1 MDALSCLYQADPEP
15 SVPEP
20 ILPPAVLVNPIQWTI
35 NQQITNENLQNPAPP
50 GGPEGRLYV
59 PPTHRQPLLDLTHT
73 SPGSGHPGRR
83 RTLSLLKQRY
93 WWPSMSRDVSRYVQ
107 GCSVCAVA
115 DTPRKLPEGKLV
127 PLPIPERPWTHIGVD
142 FMTDLPPSQGY
153 TSVLV
158 VVDRFSKSCK
168 LIPLK
173 GLPTALQ
180 TAEALF
186 HQVFRHFG
194 LPEDI
199 VSDRGPQFIS
209 RVWTAFCLLG
219 VSISLSSGYHPQTN
233 GQTERKIQEVG
244 RFLRLYCHQNQDS
257 WSQYLPWVECAQ
269 NSLRQTTTG
278 LTPFQCVLGYQPPL
292 FPWSGEP
299 SEVPAVNHWF
309 QQSERVWDS
318 AHVHLQQAVRRHKE
332 QADARRGPTPQYQPG
347 QKVRLSTRDIRL
359 RLPCRKLSPR
369 YIGPFTIERQLNEV
383 TYRLNLPANYCISPS
398 FHVSLLKPHTDP
410 LSPPSTESGDDAVPP
425 PPAID
430 ETQNIYRVR
439 AILDSRRR
447 GPQLEYLVDW
457 EDYGP
462 EERCWVNRN
471 DILDP
476 TLLTQFHQEHP
487 DRPAPR
493 GRGRP
498 HRQHLVRS
506 SGAARGGGGT
516 VTESQPTP
524 SPHAMPTRSQS
535 PEF

>member
-1 MDALSCLYQADPEP
+1 MWNAVRLFNWQRQSKRMCFVVCMTTCSLSRSHSIHPLHTPYHRQAQWALFFTRFNFQATYRSGDKNCRADALSRFYQADPEP

-35 NQQITNENLQNPAPP
+35 NQQITNENLQNP
-50 GGPEGRLYV
+50 
-59 PPTHRQPLLDLTHT
+59 
-73 SPGSGHPGRR
+73 GRR

-115 DTPRKLPEGKLV
+115 DTPGKLPEGKLV

-194 LPEDI
+194 LPGDI

-209 RVWTAFCLLG
+209 RVWNAFFRLLG

-257 WSQYLPWVECAQ
+257 WSQYLPWAEYAQ

-309 QQSERVWDS
+309 QQSERVWD
-318 AHVHLQQAVRRHKE
+318 
-332 QADARRGPTPQYQPG
+332 
-347 QKVRLSTRDIRL
+347 
-359 RLPCRKLSPR
+359 
-369 YIGPFTIERQLNEV
+369 
-383 TYRLNLPANYCISPS
+383 
-398 FHVSLLKPHTDP
+398 
-410 LSPPSTESGDDAVPP
+410 
-425 PPAID
+425 
-430 ETQNIYRVR
+430 
-439 AILDSRRR
+439 
-447 GPQLEYLVDW
+447 
-457 EDYGP
+457 
-462 EERCWVNRN
+462 
-471 DILDP
+471 
-476 TLLTQFHQEHP
+476 
-487 DRPAPR
+487 
-493 GRGRP
+493 
-498 HRQHLVRS
+498 
-506 SGAARGGGGT
+506 
-516 VTESQPTP
+516 
-524 SPHAMPTRSQS
+524 
-535 PEF
+535 

>member
-1 MDALSCLYQADPEP
+1 MPYQADPEP

-73 SPGSGHPGRR
+73 SPRSGHPGRR

-107 GCSVCAVA
+107 GCSICAVA

-168 LIPLK
+168 LIPIK

-186 HQVFRHFG
+186 HQVFHHFE

-209 RVWTAFCLLG
+209 HVWTAFFRLLWL
-219 VSISLSSGYHPQTN
+219 SISLSSRYHPQTN
-233 GQTERKIQEVG
+233 GQTERKIQEVR

-278 LTPFQCVLGYQPPL
+278 LTPFQCVLGNQPPL

-318 AHVHLQQAVRRHKE
+318 AHVHLQQAVRRQGTSRHPKRSHS
-332 QADARRGPTPQYQPG
+332 AVPTGPG
-347 QKVRLSTRDIRL
+347 GLFIRL

-369 YIGPFTIERQLNEV
+369 YIGPFTIERQLNESLV
-383 TYRLNLPANYCISPS
+383 MMRYLLLPSMRL
-398 FHVSLLKPHTDP
+398 KT
-410 LSPPSTESGDDAVPP
+410 STGYGSSSTPDDGVHSWNTSWTGKTTAP
-425 PPAID
+425 
-430 ETQNIYRVR
+430 
-439 AILDSRRR
+439 
-447 GPQLEYLVDW
+447 
-457 EDYGP
+457 
-462 EERCWVNRN
+462 RN
-471 DILDP
+471 DAGLTATTSW
-476 TLLTQFHQEHP
+476 TLLYSPNSIRNTQIVQLLGVVADP
-487 DRPAPR
+487 I
-493 GRGRP
+493 
-498 HRQHLVRS
+498 VNIS
-506 SGAARGGGGT
+506 SGRREPPVEEGKPWRVLT
-516 VTESQPTP
+516 WEKQ
-524 SPHAMPTRSQS
+524 PTRSL
-535 PEF
+535 